1 MESFEKNRNNTPF
14 LKKYAC
20 YLFSCLITLLLFIS
34 GLIPVN
40 AQETGFGFSMFNN
53 RNHPHLKWMS
63 AETEHFIIH
72 YPEHLSGIENKAAPI
87 AEVTYEALSKNFDV
101 TFDYKIRIYLSDED
115 EIVNGFAV
123 PFNRSYT
130 NIWVHL
136 NDVANSWSGP
146 EKWLRTVIAHE
157 LAHIFHFEAVKSN
170 IPLIGILGTAPG
182 LTDPWTEG
190 IAQYQTEPWHALRG
204 DAILRQAF
212 YDGRPSFRDNSS
224 VLNRRLMYASGNSQL
239 RYFASV
245 YGDSLLPEILAQREK
260 KLFGLIRIHNFEK
273 AFESVTGSTFDSFE
287 GEWRRHMNIYYHT
300 IAGQMERS
308 DSLGVKPKA
317 IPGLFINDLKFNPD
331 TTRFAA
337 LVFTSSSRPYNSLY
351 IQENDST
358 AKRKVLAEGSI
369 RPPISWSPDGESIV
383 YSANV
388 RGINGSL
395 LNDLYRVN
403 IQTGARERL
412 THSRRASSP
421 VFSKNGNTIYYI
433 VNEAGTGN
441 IVFMELEGKTEHRLT
456 QYEGDVQIG
465 NITMHPE
472 GTHLAYSVFDENGG
486 RRIAVIHLRTASRA
500 YFTNPRV
507 DDRNPVWSP
516 DGKSLLYTSLRDNVP
531 NLFLIRPFEPD
542 ADANE
547 RRVTALFTGGTAHQ
561 WLPADSLHTNGR
573 LILTTTD
580 SKRNNR
586 AYLVSAGREVPE
598 PDINL
603 NPVYKKWTNHQ
614 PPNTIP
620 EQIEPDPELIQS
632 RSNYNSWRN
641 ITHVTTVPFPVL
653 SERNIGVG
661 AMSLYSE
668 PLSKH
673 MVTALGAISLPD
685 PWDNSVLFLSYI
697 NNQLRPTL
705 SLNLY
710 HNSFTGRIY
719 ERDFL
724 VTTNSGGFI
733 LSTLP
738 HDWIDSPFVESVTFS
753 RFRYDYTDAKRFWD
767 RDAAGNVL
775 ELPQNGWQNDIQ
787 AGIRITKQ
795 KPYAFNLIHPLDGA
809 GVEVK
814 VTAGTKSL
822 GGETQFFRPDFRGYA
837 TLPAPGSTRIYLYA
851 RAIAQ
856 WGDTFPQDYI
866 GFSRYDEIE
875 LGAELP
881 GLDILYKDTERVR
894 GFSDYVPGNRMLFG
908 TLEYRVPFIPDLN
921 TQFLGVIGL
930 GRTSVAFFAD
940 AGAVWTDGPE
950 VLARRES
957 RLGLG
962 AELKNMLRI
971 GPFSLVHSL
980 GIAQPSED
988 FGGKRNREIYYRV
1001 KAVLPF

>member
-1 MESFEKNRNNTPF
+1 MDQKNRLTR
-14 LKKYAC
+14 
-20 YLFSCLITLLLFIS
+20 FSLLLLFCLLFS
-34 GLIPVN
+34 GIIPAN
-40 AQETGFGFSMFNN
+40 AQNEGFGFSMFNN

-63 AETEHFIIH
+63 AETEHFIIN
-72 YPEHLSGIENKAAPI
+72 YPEHLSGIEIKAAPI
-87 AEVTYEALSKNFDV
+87 AEATYDALSKNFDV

-136 NDVANSWSGP
+136 NDVAISWSGP

-224 VLNRRLMYASGNSQL
+224 VLNPRLMYASGNSQL
-239 RYFASV
+239 RYFGSV
-245 YGDSLLPEILAQREK
+245 YGDSLFTELLAHREK
-260 KLFGLIRIHNFEK
+260 KLFGLFEIHNFEA
-273 AFESVTGSTFDSFE
+273 AFESVTGNTFNSFE
-287 GEWRRHMNIYYHT
+287 DEWRRHMNIYYHT

-308 DSLGVKPKA
+308 DSLGVKPKS

-337 LVFTSSSRPYNSLY
+337 LVFTSATRPYNSLY
-351 IQENDST
+351 VQQNDST
-358 AKRKVLAEGSI
+358 AKRKVLAEGAI
-369 RPPISWSPDGESIV
+369 RSPISWSPDGESIV

-388 RGINGSL
+388 RGENGSL

-403 IQTGARERL
+403 IHTGSRERL

-421 VFSKNGNTIYYI
+421 VFSKEGGTIYYI
-433 VNEAGTGN
+433 VNELGTGN
-441 IVFMELEGKTEHRLT
+441 IVFMDLTGRTEHRLT

-465 NITMHPE
+465 NITMHPA
-472 GTHLAYSVFDENGG
+472 GTHLAYSLFDENGG
-486 RRIAVIHLRTASRA
+486 RRIAVIDLRTASRT
-500 YFTNPRV
+500 YYTEPRV
-507 DDRNPVWSP
+507 DDRFPVWSP
-516 DGKSLLYTSLRDNVP
+516 DGNTLLYTSLRDDVP
-531 NLFLIRPFEPD
+531 NLFSIQPFEPY
-542 ADANE
+542 AVE
-547 RRVTALFTGGTAHQ
+547 KRVTALFTGATAHQ
-561 WLPADSLHTNGR
+561 WLPADSVHTKGR

-580 SKRNNR
+580 TKRNNK
-586 AYLVSAGREVPE
+586 AYLISADRDLPE
-598 PDINL
+598 PEIIIN
-603 NPVYKKWTNHQ
+603 PAYTKWTTHH

-620 EQIEPDPELIQS
+620 EQIEPDPDLIQN

-653 SERNIGVG
+653 SEQNIGVG

-673 MVTALGAISLPD
+673 MITALGVISLPNLTE
-685 PWDNSVLFLSYI
+685 NSLLFLSYI
-697 NNQLRPTL
+697 NNQFRPSL

-710 HNSFTGRIY
+710 HNSFSGRIY

-724 VTTNSGGFI
+724 VTTNSGGFL
-733 LSTLP
+733 LSIMP
-738 HDWIDSPFVESVTFS
+738 HDWIDSPFVETKTFS
-753 RFRYDYTDAKRFWD
+753 RFRYNYTDAKRFWD
-767 RDAAGNVL
+767 RDVDGTVL

-787 AGIRITKQ
+787 AGIRITRQ
-795 KPYAFNLIHPLDGA
+795 KPYAYNLIHPLDGLGLEA
-809 GVEVK
+809 K

-822 GGETQFFRPDFRGYA
+822 GGDTQFVRPDIRGYA
-837 TLPAPGSTRIYLYA
+837 TLPVIGNTRLYLYA
-851 RAIAQ
+851 RGIAQ

-908 TLEYRVPFIPDLN
+908 TVEYRIPFIPDLQ
-921 TQFLGVIGL
+921 TQILGFIRL
-930 GRTSVAFFAD
+930 GRTSLALFAD
-940 AGAVWTDGPE
+940 AGAVWTDGSIAPDGR
-950 VLARRES
+950 VS
-957 RLGLG
+957 RAGLG
-962 AELKNMLRI
+962 AELKNVLRVGSFPI
-971 GPFSLVHSL
+971 VHSL
-980 GIAQPSED
+980 GFAQPAED
-988 FGGKRNREIYYRV
+988 FGGKSNREIYYRV
-1001 KAVLPF
+1001 KAVIPF